1 MNLTRA
7 KFEQMIGELIEQTIK
22 PCSQVLKDAG
32 LSTSDIDEVILVGG
46 STRIPLVQEKVKAF
60 FAKEPNKTVNP
71 DEVVSVGAAI
81 QGGVLSGDV
90 KDVLLLDVTPLTL
103 GIETMGGVMTK
114 LIERNTTIPHKK
126 SQVFSTAADNQTSV
140 EISVLQGERE
150 MAADNNQLARFTLQ
164 DIPSAPRGVP
174 QVEVTFDIDANGI
187 LSVSA
192 KDLGTGKEQSI
203 KVEAATKIDENE
215 IERMVNEA
223 EANKDADKKRR
234 EAVEARNGLDSLIF
248 TAEKSLKDGGDKV
261 PAEMKTEIEAEITS
275 AKEKL
280 ASDDLDAINAA
291 KTSLEQKTH
300 KLAEL
305 LYQQAGAQQGADA
318 AGQQANTAGQAQ
330 DADDVVDAEFE

>member
-1 MNLTRA
+1 M
-7 KFEQMIGELIEQTIK
+7 
-22 PCSQVLKDAG
+22 
-32 LSTSDIDEVILVGG
+32 
-46 STRIPLVQEKVKAF
+46 
-60 FAKEPNKTVNP
+60 
-71 DEVVSVGAAI
+71 GAAI

-114 LIERNTTIPHKK
+114 LIERNTTIPHKSLRYSQQLQITKLRLK
-126 SQVFSTAADNQTSV
+126 SLFFRVKEKWLQITTS
-140 EISVLQGERE
+140 
-150 MAADNNQLARFTLQ
+150 LQ
-164 DIPSAPRGVP
+164 DLHCKISRLLSRCT
-174 QVEVTFDIDANGI
+174 QVKVTFDIDANGI

-223 EANKDADKKRR
+223 EANKDADKKKR
-234 EAVEARNGLDSLIF
+234 EAVGAHNQLDSLIF
-248 TAEKSLKDGGDKV
+248 TAEKSLKDGDKV
-261 PAEMKTEIEAEITS
+261 PAEMKSDIEAEIAS

-280 ASDDLDAINAA
+280 SSEDVDAINAA
-291 KTSLEQKTH
+291 KSSLEQKTH

-305 LYQQAGAQQGADA
+305 LYQQAGAGQQGADA
-318 AGQQANTAGQAQ
+318 ASGQANAQQTQ